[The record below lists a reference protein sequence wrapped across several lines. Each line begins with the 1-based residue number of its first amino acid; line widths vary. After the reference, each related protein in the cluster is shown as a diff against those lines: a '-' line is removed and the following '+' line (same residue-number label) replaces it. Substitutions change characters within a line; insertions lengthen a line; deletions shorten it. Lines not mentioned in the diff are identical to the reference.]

1 MTRCSRYVFEVVGR
15 GCEFATA
22 PVCVGWS
29 PKRELYVLS
38 VSPYLFY
45 DTKTDFYDP
54 SEWRFWNESK
64 NNVYNIF
71 RTRCFDVPR
80 RRGEKT
86 NIKSQTVF
94 SFPRRQPSYV
104 CVYVFVCVWLNVVYF
119 FGAKKELYN
128 IIFETLYSHLFVLIT
143 TTNNITV
150 VTRFVYKILYIVGTL
165 YII

>member
-1 MTRCSRYVFEVVGR
+1 MRVYIIIMCMTRCSRYVFEVVGR
-15 GCEFATA
+15 GCEFAAA

-71 RTRCFDVPR
+71 RTRCFDVRR

-94 SFPRRQPSYV
+94 FLSPSS
-104 CVYVFVCVWLNVVYF
+104 VFVCLWVCVIKCCLF
-119 FGAKKELYN
+119 FRRQKGAVNN
-128 IIFETLYSHLFVLIT
+128 IIFEALYGYIYLF
-143 TTNNITV
+143 
-150 VTRFVYKILYIVGTL
+150 
-165 YII
+165 

>member
-1 MTRCSRYVFEVVGR
+1 VRVYIIIMCMTRCSRYVFEIVGR
-15 GCEFATA
+15 GCEFAAA

-64 NNVYNIF
+64 NNVYNNIF
-71 RTRCFDVPR
+71 RTRCFDVRR

-86 NIKSQTVF
+86 IIKSQTVF
-94 SFPRRQPSYV
+94 SFPSRRFSCVCACVCLCVIKCCLFFRRQKRAV
-104 CVYVFVCVWLNVVYF
+104 N
-119 FGAKKELYN
+119 N
-128 IIFETLYSHLFVLIT
+128 IIFETLYSNIYLF
-143 TTNNITV
+143 
-150 VTRFVYKILYIVGTL
+150 
-165 YII
+165 